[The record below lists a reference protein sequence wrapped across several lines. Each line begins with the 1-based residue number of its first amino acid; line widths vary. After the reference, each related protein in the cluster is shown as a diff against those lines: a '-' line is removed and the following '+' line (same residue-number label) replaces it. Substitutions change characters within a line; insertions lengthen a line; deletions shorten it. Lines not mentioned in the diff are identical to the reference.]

1 MDIVLSVYSGCV
13 NIKNSCLAHTVLRSG
28 ALRFLLFVSVVIDWA
43 MMLVCM
49 TFNGGLF
56 LAVVSG
62 VATGQLLLQQTSNR
76 GADCCSAGA
85 HG

>member
-1 MDIVLSVYSGCV
+1 MLEMCRMFCVMLFRLLILLSV
-13 NIKNSCLAHTVLRSG
+13 T
-28 ALRFLLFVSVVIDWA
+28 IDWA

-62 VATGQLLLQQTSNR
+62 VATGQMLLQHASDRNT
-76 GADCCSAGA
+76 DCCASAT